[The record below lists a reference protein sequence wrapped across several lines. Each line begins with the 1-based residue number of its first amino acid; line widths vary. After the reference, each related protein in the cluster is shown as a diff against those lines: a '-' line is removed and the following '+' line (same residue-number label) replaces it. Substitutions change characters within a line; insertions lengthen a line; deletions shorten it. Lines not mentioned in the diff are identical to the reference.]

1 MDTML
6 ILIRVNLPGLFE
18 QFSTIAT
25 GVPDKSKCRLGAK
38 RYWRF
43 RKPGQTVPMA
53 AMVPA
58 LIPPIKWF
66 IKFTIGDGCCVG
78 GNGSVVHTEIV

>member
-1 MDTML
+1 MDTTL
-6 ILIRVNLPGLFE
+6 ILIMVNLPGLFMKLG
-18 QFSTIAT
+18 
-25 GVPDKSKCRLGAK
+25 GVKVLEIK
-38 RYWRF
+38 
-43 RKPGQTVPMA
+43 KPGLTVLMA
-53 AMVPA
+53 AMIPA